1 VQLTFGLLYLGLAF
15 IFLLSAIWLGI
26 WFANRLAK
34 PIGSL
39 VGAARR
45 VADGDYDAKV
55 EAQSGTDDLGV
66 LASTFNAMTGELK
79 AQRSELVS
87 TNQQLDERRR
97 FTEAVLSG
105 VSAGVIGL
113 DSHDNITLSNRSA
126 GKLLG
131 LPLDDMQGRPFIEA
145 VPEMAG
151 VLKQAQGKAAGSA
164 EGQVHVRIDGHD
176 RAFVVRVTTEKSSED
191 GHGYV
196 VTFDDISE
204 LVAAQRNSAW
214 ADIARRIAHEIKN
227 PLTPIQL
234 AAERLKRKYGR
245 EITSDPAVFEQ
256 CTSTIIRQVG
266 DIGRMVDE
274 FSSFA
279 RMPAAKLE
287 PEDLGQVVREALV
300 LQRESGTGIEYAMDV
315 PPKGPVIDIDRRLV
329 TQALTNLAKN
339 AGEAI
344 EARLQHT
351 PDPPGRIAVT
361 VAETA
366 DTVIVHVTDNGVGLP
381 KENRSRLTEPY
392 VTTREKGTGLG
403 LAIVKRIMEEHGG
416 KLMLADA
423 HADSGEGSGARV
435 SLVFP
440 KAAAT
445 AAGSE

>member
-1 VQLTFGLLYLGLAF
+1 
-15 IFLLSAIWLGI
+15 
-26 WFANRLAK
+26 
-34 PIGSL
+34 
-39 VGAARR
+39 
-45 VADGDYDAKV
+45 
-55 EAQSGTDDLGV
+55 
-66 LASTFNAMTGELK
+66 
-79 AQRSELVS
+79 
-87 TNQQLDERRR
+87 
-97 FTEAVLSG
+97 
-105 VSAGVIGL
+105 
-113 DSHDNITLSNRSA
+113 
-126 GKLLG
+126 
-131 LPLDDMQGRPFIEA
+131 
-145 VPEMAG
+145 
-151 VLKQAQGKAAGSA
+151 
-164 EGQVHVRIDGHD
+164 
-176 RAFVVRVTTEKSSED
+176 
-191 GHGYV
+191 
-196 VTFDDISE
+196 
-204 LVAAQRNSAW
+204 VAAQRNSAW

-274 FSSFA
+274 FSAFA

-344 EARLQHT
+344 EARLQNT
-351 PDPPGRIAVT
+351 PEPPGRIAVT

-440 KAAAT
+440 KAAT